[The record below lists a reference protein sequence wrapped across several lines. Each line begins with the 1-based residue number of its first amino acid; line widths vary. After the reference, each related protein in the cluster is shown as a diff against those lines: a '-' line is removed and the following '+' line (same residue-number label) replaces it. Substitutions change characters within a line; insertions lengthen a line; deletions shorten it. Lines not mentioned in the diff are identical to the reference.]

1 MLMIFAV
8 LCLVVFAL
16 LSLSTMQAD
25 TALSQ
30 RSAQAVKDYY
40 EADREA
46 ESILAQLRKGQ
57 VPHNVEQ
64 TVEADGTR
72 LCSYAVPA
80 SDTQELRVQVE
91 LSEDGIHYNIVEW
104 QLVSTAL
111 WEAEEKIPVY
121 TGKEGEENG

>member
-1 MLMIFAV
+1 
-8 LCLVVFAL
+8 
-16 LSLSTMQAD
+16 MQAD

-64 TVEADGTR
+64 YSNAYR
-72 LCSYAVPA
+72 LLRFLEYFDPIP
-80 SDTQELRVQVE
+80 SDQIPHTSLLRE
-91 LSEDGIHYNIVEW
+91 FLGGSSFHY
-104 QLVSTAL
+104 
-111 WEAEEKIPVY
+111 
-121 TGKEGEENG
+121 